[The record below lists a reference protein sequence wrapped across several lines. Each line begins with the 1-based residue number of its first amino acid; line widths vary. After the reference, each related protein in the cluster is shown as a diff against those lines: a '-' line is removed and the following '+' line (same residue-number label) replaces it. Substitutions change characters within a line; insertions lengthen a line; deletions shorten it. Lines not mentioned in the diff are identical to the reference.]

1 MRIHPKTS
9 MERVPVDSRTNDGDM
24 QRTIG
29 NAEYFRS
36 VVLRALS
43 RTRKVANMSRTWLK
57 WMPAVV
63 VPVLIASAAVAVPF
77 AANAAVT
84 LPTKTPAQ
92 VLALI
97 AGEKVTALSGT
108 LSQTSSL
115 GLPELPTTGA
125 DASSG
130 SALELLTGS
139 HTARVFVDGTA
150 KQRVQVLDRMAERD
164 LVRNGSDVWLYD
176 SKKKTAVHSTLGE
189 RALGTSKPEGS
200 IPTPDQLAAT
210 LLKSVDSTTIVSLGS
225 DLRVAGRA
233 AYNLVLTPKAS
244 ETLLGSVSIAV
255 DSETGLPLSVELFAR
270 SQTTPAFSVGFSK
283 LDLGTPDASL
293 FTFTPPAGAKVT
305 EKAPKADSTRPTA
318 PQSPA
323 EKPTISGTGWDSIVA
338 IPVDTSAAGKKSL
351 SVTSSPLFGKLT
363 TNVTGG
369 HLFHTSLVNVLLTDD
384 GRIFAGSVPVAKL
397 QAAATAK

>member
-1 MRIHPKTS
+1 MK
-9 MERVPVDSRTNDGDM
+9 RVAWNARTYDGDM

-29 NAEYFRS
+29 NAEYFQGGGAPSCAR
-36 VVLRALS
+36 RQ
-43 RTRKVANMSRTWLK
+43 TRKVANMSRTWLR

-63 VPVLIASAAVAVPF
+63 VPVLIASAAVAVPLT
-77 AANAAVT
+77 ANAAVN

-108 LSQTSSL
+108 LSQNSSL
-115 GLPELPTTGA
+115 GLPELPATGA
-125 DASSG
+125 DASAG

-139 HTARVFVDGTA
+139 HTARVFVDGAA

-189 RALGTSKPEGS
+189 RAQGASKPEES

-225 DLRVAGRA
+225 DLRVAERT

-244 ETLLGSVSIAV
+244 ETLVGSVSIAV

-270 SQTTPAFSVGFSK
+270 SQKTPAFSVGFSK

-293 FTFTPPAGAKVT
+293 FVFTPPAGAKVT
-305 EKAPKADSTRPTA
+305 EKAPKADSTRPTT
-318 PQSPA
+318 PHSPA
-323 EKPTISGTGWDSIVA
+323 EKPTISGTGWDAIVA
-338 IPVDTSAAGKKSL
+338 IPAGTSVAGEKSL
-351 SVTSSPLFGKLT
+351 SVSSSPLFGKLT
-363 TNVTGG
+363 TSVTGG

-384 GRIFAGSVPVAKL
+384 GRVFAGSVPVAKL

>member
-1 MRIHPKTS
+1 

-130 SALELLTGS
+130 SA
-139 HTARVFVDGTA
+139 
-150 KQRVQVLDRMAERD
+150 D
-164 LVRNGSDVWLYD
+164 LSSGIAS
-176 SKKKTAVHSTLGE
+176 SST
-189 RALGTSKPEGS
+189 KP
-200 IPTPDQLAAT
+200 L
-210 LLKSVDSTTIVSLGS
+210 
-225 DLRVAGRA
+225 
-233 AYNLVLTPKAS
+233 
-244 ETLLGSVSIAV
+244 
-255 DSETGLPLSVELFAR
+255 
-270 SQTTPAFSVGFSK
+270 
-283 LDLGTPDASL
+283 
-293 FTFTPPAGAKVT
+293 
-305 EKAPKADSTRPTA
+305 
-318 PQSPA
+318 
-323 EKPTISGTGWDSIVA
+323 
-338 IPVDTSAAGKKSL
+338 
-351 SVTSSPLFGKLT
+351 
-363 TNVTGG
+363 
-369 HLFHTSLVNVLLTDD
+369 
-384 GRIFAGSVPVAKL
+384 GRIRGSRQPRHCDI
-397 QAAATAK
+397 

>member
-1 MRIHPKTS
+1 
-9 MERVPVDSRTNDGDM
+9 
-24 QRTIG
+24 
-29 NAEYFRS
+29 
-36 VVLRALS
+36 
-43 RTRKVANMSRTWLK
+43 
-57 WMPAVV
+57 MPAVV

-150 KQRVQVLDRMAERD
+150 KQRVQVFDRMAERD

-225 DLRVAGRA
+225 DLRVAGHP

-244 ETLLGSVSIAV
+244 ENTARVRLDRGGLRNRASPFSRTLRAFANDTGVQRRVLEARPRHAGREPVHLHSARR
-255 DSETGLPLSVELFAR
+255 SESYRE
-270 SQTTPAFSVGFSK
+270 
-283 LDLGTPDASL
+283 
-293 FTFTPPAGAKVT
+293 GA
-305 EKAPKADSTRPTA
+305 ESRFHSAYGPT
-318 PQSPA
+318 
-323 EKPTISGTGWDSIVA
+323 
-338 IPVDTSAAGKKSL
+338 
-351 SVTSSPLFGKLT
+351 
-363 TNVTGG
+363 VTGREAD
-369 HLFHTSLVNVLLTDD
+369 HLWHRMGFDRRHSRRHKCCWQEEPLRDILAAVWQAHHDRDRGTSLPHEPRQHIAD
-384 GRIFAGSVPVAKL
+384 G
-397 QAAATAK
+397 